1 MLPEVS
7 DKISP
12 KNQHL
17 ATHAWREKVKRR
29 AVIDRA
35 ARKRKIVRDRSGVQN
50 SAVVSRAPA
59 VQALAASAFNYE
71 AWKPWLRKVCE
82 ICELQAPEMLLLKDH
97 ITDHTQPPQRREKYS
112 NAPWNWC
119 VALPVFEDEIRRS
132 PSAEAALQKER
143 DRLRLIDTWRED
155 LVAEWDDV
163 KARAKR
169 TNTKIHMGMVF
180 QKSVEEEFETEKPEN
195 LREWKFGFS
204 FEVMML

>member
-1 MLPEVS
+1 MALVAARTFVDMSAGQVFTLAGVEQYRVPYAHVPNAEACPPIVVAKRIRLRMIHYYDPATWELKGNWGNIRYIYWTRKTTRPFEMLPEVS

-112 NAPWNWC
+112 NVPWN
-119 VALPVFEDEIRRS
+119 
-132 PSAEAALQKER
+132 
-143 DRLRLIDTWRED
+143 
-155 LVAEWDDV
+155 
-163 KARAKR
+163 
-169 TNTKIHMGMVF
+169 
-180 QKSVEEEFETEKPEN
+180 
-195 LREWKFGFS
+195 
-204 FEVMML
+204 